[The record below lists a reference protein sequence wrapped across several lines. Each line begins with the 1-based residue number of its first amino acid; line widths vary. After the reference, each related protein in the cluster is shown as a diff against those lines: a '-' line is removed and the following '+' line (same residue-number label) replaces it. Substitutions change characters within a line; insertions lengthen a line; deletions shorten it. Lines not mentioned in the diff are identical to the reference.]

1 MQVVQRQRIEADVL
15 ANEILELARGD
26 FPQPLEA
33 RDLVGRAE
41 LRHRRLLLLFRVTVN
56 RFLLIA
62 HAEERRIQNKQMPVA
77 NQVREELQEKRDQEQ
92 PDVHAVHVGIR
103 RNHDFVVTQAVEAFL
118 DVQRGLQQV
127 KFLVFVDH
135 FLREPVSVQ
144 RFALQREDRLRLHIA
159 RRRQ

>member
-15 ANEILELARGD
+15 ADEILELARGN

-41 LRHRRLLLLFRVTVN
+41 LRHRRLLLLFRVAVD

-62 HAEERRIQNKQMPVA
+62 HTEERRIQNKQMPVA
-77 NQVREELQEKRDQEQ
+77 DQVGEELQEKRDQQQ
-92 PDVHAVHVGIR
+92 PDVHAIHVGIR
-103 RNHDFVVTQAVEAFL
+103 GDHDFVVAQAVEAFL
-118 DVQRGLQQV
+118 DVQRRLE
-127 KFLVFVDH
+127 KMKLLVLVDH
-135 FLREPVSVQ
+135 FLREPVGVQ